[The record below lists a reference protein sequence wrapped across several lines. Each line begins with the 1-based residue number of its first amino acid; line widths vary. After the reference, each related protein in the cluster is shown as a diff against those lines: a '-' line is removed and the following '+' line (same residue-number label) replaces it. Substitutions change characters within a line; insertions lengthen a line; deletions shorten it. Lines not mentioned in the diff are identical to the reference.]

1 MEIYFASD
9 FHINSYIETHVGFSN
24 TAKYKKFIDKS
35 CLPAD
40 VLCLAGDIGND
51 YISISNFLIAASK
64 MYNFVVYVNGF
75 TELFINNGMTA
86 NDKLS
91 RIDKFV
97 KSKCRNVFRLNGPAN
112 LESLNVYTPKKIG
125 ELEIVGDSGF
135 ASSCF
140 FNKVLNYDDEWKKS
154 INFSD
159 NYDVN
164 KISEMK
170 LFSLSNSVTS
180 NTDIVIS
187 HYMPDYI
194 KTDDN
199 FSLYDHKLFSSKL
212 KNGAILHCG
221 HVHQKI
227 KKEIK
232 NKNGKFLLI
241 NNSIGFPN
249 ENLGKLNKNDF
260 LINI

>member
-1 MEIYFASD
+1 MPFWTGVHAAYNRDFATGRWWFDAFAMANLGTIDSVSATTSQHAAD
-9 FHINSYIETHVGFSN
+9 ILGVAINGSINY
-24 TAKYKKFIDKS
+24 KY
-35 CLPAD
+35 
-40 VLCLAGDIGND
+40 
-51 YISISNFLIAASK
+51 
-64 MYNFVVYVNGF
+64 
-75 TELFINNGMTA
+75 GMTA

-164 KISEMK
+164 KISETK